1 MTIRVTNQ
9 FQNKAFVENIFQ
21 QQKALSD
28 TRTKIASGYKI
39 NSAGDDPAAAST
51 ISQYQ
56 SLVNRID
63 AQTNRMSLAENMLS
77 QQEGVV
83 SNAQNLMIR
92 AKEITTQAASES
104 YSPSQRR
111 QLATEVWG
119 IRNAMVAAANTKVL
133 GKYIYGGT
141 ADSVPPVTLS
151 ATPYLFPTI
160 TPPAVAAEANNRY
173 LFTTATG
180 VNGARTINMTDDEV
194 LKITTGVPLGGTSF
208 FADSIN
214 ALERLGR
221 TLEGYRTT
229 PEVSNANPDL
239 GGAAFVFP
247 PDFHGQTSALQNAI
261 GQIDTAK
268 ERFTIELSD
277 IGGRMN
283 RIDQAKTFLSSVRE
297 ATEKN
302 RSDIQ
307 DSDIF
312 EMTSR
317 LTTLQSSFE
326 ALLATGSTINR
337 LSLLD
342 FL

>member
-1 MTIRVTNQ
+1 MPIRVTNQ
-9 FQNKAFVENIFQ
+9 YQNQVFIDTMFQ

-28 TRTKIASGYKI
+28 TRQKIASGFDV
-39 NSAGDDPAAAST
+39 SAAGDDPANAST
-51 ISQYQ
+51 IAQYQ
-56 SLVNRID
+56 NLVNRID
-63 AQTNRMSLAENMLS
+63 SQTDRMGLAENMLA
-77 QQEGVV
+77 QQEGVI

-92 AKEITTQAASES
+92 AKEIANQAASES
-104 YSPSQRR
+104 FSVSQRQ

-119 IRNAMVAAANTKVL
+119 LRNAMVSAANTKVL

-141 ADSVPPVTLS
+141 ADTVPPVTLS
-151 ATPYLFPTI
+151 ATPYTFPTI
-160 TPPAVAAEANNRY
+160 TPPAVAVEANNRY
-173 LFTTATG
+173 VFTTAQG
-180 VNGARTINMTDDEV
+180 VNNSRSINMTDDEV
-194 LKITTGVPLGGTSF
+194 LKITTGVPAGGTSF

-229 PEVSNANPDL
+229 PEVSNAAPNL

-247 PDFHGQTSALQNAI
+247 ADFHGQTSALQNAMT
-261 GQIDTAK
+261 QIDTAK
-268 ERFTIELSD
+268 DRFTIELSD
-277 IGGRMN
+277 IGGRTN
-283 RIDQAKTFLSSVRE
+283 RLNQARTFLASVRE
-297 ATEKN
+297 STEKN
-302 RSDIQ
+302 RSDLQ
-307 DSDIF
+307 DTDIF

-317 LTTLQSSFE
+317 LTTLQTSFE